1 MPLSVDIVSAERR
14 LFQGQATELYARSVD
29 GELGILPGHT
39 PMLVGLAVGPL
50 RVRTSEGEEVL
61 IAVHRGFLE
70 CRDDDINVL
79 ADTAE
84 LADDIDVARAEAA
97 RQRAVEHLSREGYP
111 GAARFALARAE
122 ARLAVA
128 EQNDAAR

>member
-1 MPLSVDIVSAERR
+1 MPLTVDIVSAERR
-14 LFQGQATELYARSVD
+14 LFQGQATELYARAVG
-29 GELGILPGHT
+29 GELGILPGHA
-39 PMLVGLAVGPL
+39 PLLVGLAVGPV

-61 IAVHRGFLE
+61 IVVHRGFLE
-70 CRDDDINVL
+70 CRDDEINVL

-97 RQRAVEHLSREGYP
+97 RERALAHLGEEGYP
-111 GAARFALARAE
+111 GDARFALARAD

-128 EQNDAAR
+128 EENGARR

>member
-14 LFQGQATELYARSVD
+14 LFQGQATELSARSVD
-29 GELGILPGHT
+29 GELGILPGHA

-50 RVRTSEGEEVL
+50 RVRTSEGGEVL
-61 IAVHRGFLE
+61 VAVHRGFLE

-84 LADDIDVARAEAA
+84 LAEDIDVARAEAA
-97 RQRAVEHLSREGYP
+97 RERAVAHLAEEGYP
-111 GAARFALARAE
+111 GDARFELARAD

-128 EQNDAAR
+128 EENGTVR